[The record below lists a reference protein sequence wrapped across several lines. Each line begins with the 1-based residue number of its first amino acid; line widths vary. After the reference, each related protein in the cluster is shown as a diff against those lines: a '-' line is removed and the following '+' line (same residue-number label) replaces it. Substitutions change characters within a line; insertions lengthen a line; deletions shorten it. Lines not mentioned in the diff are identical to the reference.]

1 MPRSAATLAASVA
14 NGPSSGS
21 AASLRSEPGSPKS
34 RANASGNTTRSLPSG
49 VSSASRARFAAG
61 SRVDASCTRV
71 TCIPPVWTPVGTR
84 VCLAGRAGKT
94 PGVDFDAVVLAGG
107 RAERLDGADKAALD
121 VAGATLLD
129 RALRAVVGART
140 VVVVGDERPTD
151 VPVLWT
157 RERPAYGGPVAAA
170 YAGRDVLVDPDLVV
184 VLAVDMPAVSAGT
197 VGRLVDAALGRDG
210 AVLVDGGRRHLAM
223 AVTAAAFDSVRPDPV
238 EGAAM
243 RGLWEAL
250 DLAEVPA
257 LEAEAGDVDS
267 WADLAEVLAGL
278 DRVRKIG
285 SVNLHDWIDEL
296 CDVLDID
303 TEVDEAL
310 VLDLAKVVADNVVRK
325 AAPISTYLL
334 GYAAGL
340 NEANPLEVEKLAA
353 RAQLLAEGWD
363 RPRDAKD
370 PVDIDDAV
378 PDDSTVDHT
387 GDRFDDE

>member
-1 MPRSAATLAASVA
+1 M
-14 NGPSSGS
+14 
-21 AASLRSEPGSPKS
+21 
-34 RANASGNTTRSLPSG
+34 
-49 VSSASRARFAAG
+49 
-61 SRVDASCTRV
+61 
-71 TCIPPVWTPVGTR
+71 GTR
-84 VCLAGRAGKT
+84 VCLAGQAGET
-94 PGVDFDAVVLAGG
+94 PRVDFDAVVLAGG

-129 RALRAVVGART
+129 RALRAVAGART

-151 VPVLWT
+151 VPVVWT

-170 YAGRDVLVDPDLVV
+170 YAGRDALRRGTPVQFRRSQRLRRRRNCTG
-184 VLAVDMPAVSAGT
+184 LARWSWCWPSTCPRSRRRPSGAWW
-197 VGRLVDAALGRDG
+197 RRREGRDG
-210 AVLVDGGRRHLAM
+210 AVLVDGGRPHLAM
-223 AVTAAAFDSVRPDPV
+223 AVTAAALDAVRPDPV

-250 DLAEVPA
+250 DLADVPA

-267 WADLAEVLAGL
+267 WADLAEVAEVLAGL

-353 RAQLLAEGWD
+353 KAQLLAEGWD

>member
-1 MPRSAATLAASVA
+1 M
-14 NGPSSGS
+14 
-21 AASLRSEPGSPKS
+21 
-34 RANASGNTTRSLPSG
+34 
-49 VSSASRARFAAG
+49 
-61 SRVDASCTRV
+61 
-71 TCIPPVWTPVGTR
+71 
-84 VCLAGRAGKT
+84 CLAGRAGKT

-151 VPVLWT
+151 VPVVWT
-157 RERPAYGGPVAAA
+157 REQPAYGGPVAAA
-170 YAGRDVLVDPDLVV
+170 YAGRDALRRGTPVRFRGPEAPQTPELHGTSPLIV
-184 VLAVDMPAVSAGT
+184 VLAVDMPAVSVGT
-197 VGRLVDAALGRDG
+197 VGRLVAAAHGRDG
-210 AVLVDGGRRHLAM
+210 AILVDGGRRHLAM
-223 AVTAAAFDSVRPDPV
+223 AVRTAAFDAVRPDPV
-238 EGAAM
+238 TGAAM

-250 DLAEVPA
+250 DLADVAA
-257 LEAEAGDVDS
+257 LDAEAGDVDS

-340 NEANPLEVEKLAA
+340 NEANPLEIEKLAA
-353 RAQLLAEGWD
+353 RAQLLVEGWD

-387 GDRFDDE
+387 GDRFEDE

>member
-1 MPRSAATLAASVA
+1 
-14 NGPSSGS
+14 
-21 AASLRSEPGSPKS
+21 
-34 RANASGNTTRSLPSG
+34 
-49 VSSASRARFAAG
+49 
-61 SRVDASCTRV
+61 
-71 TCIPPVWTPVGTR
+71 
-84 VCLAGRAGKT
+84 
-94 PGVDFDAVVLAGG
+94 VDFDAVVLAGG

-129 RALRAVVGART
+129 RALRAVAGART
-140 VVVVGDERPTD
+140 IVVVGDERPTE
-151 VPVLWT
+151 VAVVWT
-157 RERPAYGGPVAAA
+157 REQPAYGGPVAAA
-170 YAGRDVLVDPDLVV
+170 YAGLDALRGGTPVQSAGPRGLKSGQTHGTTPLVV
-184 VLAVDMPAVSAGT
+184 VLAVDMPAVSAET
-197 VGRLVDAALGRDG
+197 VGRLVAAAEGRDG
-210 AVLVDGGRRHLAM
+210 AVLVDGGRPHLAM
-223 AVTAAAFDSVRPDPV
+223 AVRASALDAVRPDPV
-238 EGAAM
+238 AGAAM
-243 RGLWEAL
+243 RGLWQAL
-250 DLAEVPA
+250 DLADVPA
-257 LEAEAGDVDS
+257 LETESGDVDS

-353 RAQLLAEGWD
+353 KAQLLAEGWD